1 MSELKIASILDIAV
15 MKVVAIGGRGAK
27 KDFFDLYNIMNKS
40 SITIDE
46 LAYKITDK
54 FSKKIR
60 NIGNIE
66 ILYYK

>member
-27 KDFFDLYNIMNKS
+27 KDFFDLNNIMNKR